1 MVAGGDQG
9 GIKDEYLHFREKE
22 RIVAGLP
29 EKRVK
34 NLPFPETCS

>member
-29 EKRVK
+29 EKK
-34 NLPFPETCS
+34 GQESSFS